1 MKVSIYRHHPCSPLF
16 GLRMTEV
23 YPYVNYRRYAL
34 WVFLGPVDVV
44 IKHNGLGVVGFM
56 IDDYRY
62 GVYAYIHESGH
73 SRFKAHLL
81 SARDTLRWVAAVVIC
96 RIKGHEWVDESYG
109 GPESGA
115 MAGRCERC
123 GHSFHHQLY

>member
-1 MKVSIYRHHPCSPLF
+1 MQITILPHHPCSPLL
-16 GLRMTEV
+16 GIRQTEI
-23 YPYVNYRRYAL
+23 YPYVTNRRYAL
-34 WVFLGPVDVV
+34 WMFFVKWDVV
-44 IKHNGLGVVGFM
+44 IKHNGLGVVGVL

-62 GVYAYIHESGH
+62 GVYAYTHESGH

-81 SARDTLRWVAAVVIC
+81 SARDILKWVKAVVTC
-96 RIKGHEWVDESYG
+96 RIKGHEWVDDSYG

-115 MAGRCERC
+115 MSGHCERC